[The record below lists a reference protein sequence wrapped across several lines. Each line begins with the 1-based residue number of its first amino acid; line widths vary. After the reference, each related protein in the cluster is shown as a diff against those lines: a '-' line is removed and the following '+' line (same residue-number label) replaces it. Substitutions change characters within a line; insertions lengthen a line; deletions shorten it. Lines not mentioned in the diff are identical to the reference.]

1 MFLLASGAVL
11 SDQLFNCHTTYCG
24 LQRCIGFAI
33 NVASREKWPGFFR
46 RKWAA
51 YHNGRLSALKEDAL
65 DRQHPIHPL
74 RRGHY
79 SDAPCDHLGLRL

>member
-51 YHNGRLSALKEDAL
+51 YHNGRLSTLKSVRTTEKYLNEQL
-65 DRQHPIHPL
+65 DL
-74 RRGHY
+74 V
-79 SDAPCDHLGLRL
+79 DAPYDHLGLRL